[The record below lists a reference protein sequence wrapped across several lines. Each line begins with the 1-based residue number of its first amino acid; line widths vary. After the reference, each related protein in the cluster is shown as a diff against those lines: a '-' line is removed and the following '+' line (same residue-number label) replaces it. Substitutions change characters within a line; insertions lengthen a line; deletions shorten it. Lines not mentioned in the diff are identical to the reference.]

1 MKGPTYPSHTNN
13 RLARLYGENK
23 PGSRADADNPCRSH
37 IYHLGMH
44 FIFNFIF
51 VLLGSDNNI
60 AEEDIGAADDEEEA
74 SDNNNNVPRGINR
87 LSCKDQSNLR

>member
-1 MKGPTYPSHTNN
+1 MVRISQASAAP
-13 RLARLYGENK
+13 
-23 PGSRADADNPCRSH
+23 DNTCHSH
-37 IYHLGMH
+37 IYHLSALRMH

-51 VLLGSDNNI
+51 VRLGSDNNI

-87 LSCKDQSNLR
+87 LSCKDQSDL

>member
-1 MKGPTYPSHTNN
+1 MVITDLPDFMVRTEFKLFTIP
-13 RLARLYGENK
+13 RIFIIARCSSLLK
-23 PGSRADADNPCRSH
+23 
-37 IYHLGMH
+37 
-44 FIFNFIF
+44 NFIF
-51 VLLGSDNNI
+51 DGLGSDNNI